1 MIRRQV
7 TKHFRGKP
15 TVACVENIN
24 GSIDPTQRLPR
35 EKEIYLDSDGSQS
48 MYYGNLVC
56 LRPLEMTDLDEIML
70 FENEWGLRRWA
81 GVPLPKSR
89 QAIQE
94 WLEKASVADPWRDG
108 TIHLAVTDKESG
120 AFVGVTRLY
129 NIKTPHRRACLGLA
143 VYNPDNRSKGYGTDA
158 TWVML
163 WVAFNVLG
171 LHSVYIDTMEKN
183 AHAIHVAEKAGFR
196 KIGLFR
202 ETEFIDGV
210 YTGLV
215 YLDILEKEFFAQYPI
230 GTPIGE
236 P

>member
-1 MIRRQV
+1 M
-7 TKHFRGKP
+7 KH
-15 TVACVENIN
+15 IN
-24 GSIDPTQRLPR
+24 GPINLTQRAPR
-35 EKEIYLDSDGSQS
+35 EKEIYLDSDGRQS

-56 LRPLEMTDLDEIML
+56 LRPLEMTDLNEIML
-70 FENEWGLRRWA
+70 FENDWGLRRWA

-89 QAIQE
+89 QVIQE

-108 TIHLAVTDKESG
+108 TVHLAVTDKESG
-120 AFVGVTRLY
+120 AFVGITRLY

-158 TWVML
+158 TRVML